1 MGWTMRALV
10 WRFTKLFEKWGDHH
24 HRSGEEEPLVER
36 RKEGLALSIKEESE
50 SFVTF
55 YQERKWKFCHDNCL
69 SCWVLIVSAWHG
81 LVAKVLAIN
90 VQNLVSL
97 LKQLRPGVII
107 IIKITVWGK
116 NNPSALDT
124 PVEDCTNMYSQYVE
138 HTYEHTIYIQTVF
151 DTLFSP
157 QNIIGSNLRKHIVGS
172 ILPFWYSF
180 WIGKDYFC
188 FR

>member
-10 WRFTKLFEKWGDHH
+10 WRFTKLFEKRGDHH

-107 IIKITVWGK
+107 ITIIKHLSERDFIVIHCQIPG
-116 NNPSALDT
+116 LDYIFLSSFLRFLLLSLHYT
-124 PVEDCTNMYSQYVE
+124 LEYED
-138 HTYEHTIYIQTVF
+138 F
-151 DTLFSP
+151 DGNYLLLMKIFD
-157 QNIIGSNLRKHIVGS
+157 QICIRAIIRNFGGIC
-172 ILPFWYSF
+172 P
-180 WIGKDYFC
+180 
-188 FR
+188 

>member
-10 WRFTKLFEKWGDHH
+10 WRFTKLFEKRGDHH

-107 IIKITVWGK
+107 IKCLCANLEKRGSVLWALCKCYLLSFLLEQDHLRMHVAPVIKQ
-116 NNPSALDT
+116 S
-124 PVEDCTNMYSQYVE
+124 S
-138 HTYEHTIYIQTVF
+138 
-151 DTLFSP
+151 
-157 QNIIGSNLRKHIVGS
+157 
-172 ILPFWYSF
+172 
-180 WIGKDYFC
+180 
-188 FR
+188 

>member
-107 IIKITVWGK
+107 IRRKSVKLHFVITAHYQFPSLIYWMTVGMQVSSIKIHNWIRQGT
-116 NNPSALDT
+116 S
-124 PVEDCTNMYSQYVE
+124 SQYQYCYLDLV
-138 HTYEHTIYIQTVF
+138 IILFVSSPNSIQ
-151 DTLFSP
+151 
-157 QNIIGSNLRKHIVGS
+157 IVRRQCC
-172 ILPFWYSF
+172 LN
-180 WIGKDYFC
+180 
-188 FR
+188 

>member
-10 WRFTKLFEKWGDHH
+10 WRFTKLFEKRGDHH

-81 LVAKVLAIN
+81 LGAKVLAIN

-107 IIKITVWGK
+107 INACLIYQGVQKLK
-116 NNPSALDT
+116 LNNWR
-124 PVEDCTNMYSQYVE
+124 
-138 HTYEHTIYIQTVF
+138 F
-151 DTLFSP
+151 LF
-157 QNIIGSNLRKHIVGS
+157 
-172 ILPFWYSF
+172 ILPVFTPWTISWLYFWLFDNFIWGLTESV
-180 WIGKDYFC
+180 WNGSKLRILESNDDEGGLAE
-188 FR
+188 